1 MIRFSIFTAPSI
13 SHNNSHSDLV
23 TPCFVDCDNSEVV
36 LNGHAIRLTVYNW
49 SAADYDQINV
59 LINSIDWHQLFGFNF
74 EVESIWSEFKSLLWP
89 IIDVYVPKK
98 SIPHN
103 AKYKLRI
110 YPKFIRNLLSRK
122 AAIWRLLKHQN
133 NPTLKN
139 KYNRIARECK
149 IAIIKFDSDREL
161 KLLNANNLG
170 AFYKFVNTKL
180 SSPSGIAPL
189 VNASGQLL
197 TSDLDK
203 ANLLNEFFESVFTQ
217 DNGTAPNFP
226 NRLPPGASCI
236 NDVKITPAIISR
248 ILVKLKSNAAA
259 GPDCLPPIFFHK
271 TAKTI
276 SYSLSVIFRTFLD
289 LHELPSEW
297 KISYIS
303 PKFKKGSPS
312 DPTNYR
318 PISLTCT
325 LCKVFESIIATE
337 IIEFLLKH
345 NLINENQHGFLKKH
359 STCTNLLETLNDW
372 TIHLSNNKSVMVAY
386 IDFTRAFDSVSHSK
400 LLNKL
405 ISYGISGN
413 LLFWI
418 QPFITNRSHCSY
430 C

>member
-1 MIRFSIFTAPSI
+1 M
-13 SHNNSHSDLV
+13 
-23 TPCFVDCDNSEVV
+23 
-36 LNGHAIRLTVYNW
+36 
-49 SAADYDQINV
+49 
-59 LINSIDWHQLFGFNF
+59 
-74 EVESIWSEFKSLLWP
+74 
-89 IIDVYVPKK
+89 
-98 SIPHN
+98 
-103 AKYKLRI
+103 
-110 YPKFIRNLLSRK
+110 
-122 AAIWRLLKHQN
+122 
-133 NPTLKN
+133 
-139 KYNRIARECK
+139 
-149 IAIIKFDSDREL
+149 
-161 KLLNANNLG
+161 
-170 AFYKFVNTKL
+170 
-180 SSPSGIAPL
+180 
-189 VNASGQLL
+189 
-197 TSDLDK
+197 
-203 ANLLNEFFESVFTQ
+203 
-217 DNGTAPNFP
+217 
-226 NRLPPGASCI
+226 
-236 NDVKITPAIISR
+236 
-248 ILVKLKSNAAA
+248 KLKSNAAA

-337 IIEFLLKH
+337 IIDFLLKH

-372 TIHLSNNKSVMVAY
+372 TIHLSNHKSVVVAY

-418 QPFITNRSHCSY
+418 QAFITNRSQCVRVGSTLSSSCLVSSGIPQGSVLGPLLFNFFCERY
-430 C
+430 NRPSCRGVARVFGARGADFRLAPPPPTPKIICNSPNFAKSLKLFTKFGYLKTN